1 MKIQQITIVM
11 KRKKKQKE
19 LEWLRARYPRRNNGG
34 ARY

>member
-11 KRKKKQKE
+11 KKKKQKE

-34 ARY
+34 ARYY